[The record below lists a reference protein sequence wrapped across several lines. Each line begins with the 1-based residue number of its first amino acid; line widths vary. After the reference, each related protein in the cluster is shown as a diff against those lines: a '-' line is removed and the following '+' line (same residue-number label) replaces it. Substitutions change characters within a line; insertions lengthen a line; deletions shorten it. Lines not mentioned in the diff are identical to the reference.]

1 MNPEE
6 QEEKYMAVETNDKR
20 KTRPGIPLS
29 EAEQKESDK
38 CWKDINESIELV
50 YKKSKKK

>member
-1 MNPEE
+1 MNPEG

-20 KTRPGIPLS
+20 KARPGIPLS
-29 EAEQKESDK
+29 EAEQKESEK
-38 CWKDINESIELV
+38 CWKDMEDSIEML